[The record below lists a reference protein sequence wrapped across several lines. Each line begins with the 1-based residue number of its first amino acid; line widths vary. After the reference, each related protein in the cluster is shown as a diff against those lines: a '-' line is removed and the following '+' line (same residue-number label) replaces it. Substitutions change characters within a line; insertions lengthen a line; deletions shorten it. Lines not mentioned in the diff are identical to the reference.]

1 MAALKRRTKARKTVG
16 QCKKCWDHAKIKA
29 IHPIENIVSTE
40 LKDEHAKQTT
50 ATLTESAKIWRASH
64 SSPIVA
70 KSKYTV
76 SPSVDKILFPVQPEQ
91 ITLQIPKSLL
101 CMKSKLSNQPPTS
114 ISRLKYHEIH
124 CERRNTILL
133 VIKSGQNI
141 WQQEGEDEK
150 RDDF

>member
-1 MAALKRRTKARKTVG
+1 MDACEPMVEGDLSSFDRRVYGRHVLKIDKY
-16 QCKKCWDHAKIKA
+16 HN
-29 IHPIENIVSTE
+29 ENIVSTE

-114 ISRLKYHEIH
+114 ISRLKYHEIQSCSLIIMCTLDH
-124 CERRNTILL
+124 FDFCEVAI
-133 VIKSGQNI
+133 VMHY
-141 WQQEGEDEK
+141 
-150 RDDF
+150 